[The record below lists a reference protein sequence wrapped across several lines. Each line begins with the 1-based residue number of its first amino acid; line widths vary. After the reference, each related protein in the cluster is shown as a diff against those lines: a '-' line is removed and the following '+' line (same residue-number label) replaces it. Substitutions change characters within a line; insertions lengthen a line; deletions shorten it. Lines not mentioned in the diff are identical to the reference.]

1 MGSRYFKIKTLKK
14 ENHIF
19 FYAGYAIYYVLSSN
33 GTWSEVLRA
42 GVTPV
47 IKPRVEAVLA
57 EEKAGLTCADIRDVE
72 MQIEEDSPDHS
83 HAGDV
88 ADL

>member
-1 MGSRYFKIKTLKK
+1 M
-14 ENHIF
+14 
-19 FYAGYAIYYVLSSN
+19 
-33 GTWSEVLRA
+33 
-42 GVTPV
+42 TPV